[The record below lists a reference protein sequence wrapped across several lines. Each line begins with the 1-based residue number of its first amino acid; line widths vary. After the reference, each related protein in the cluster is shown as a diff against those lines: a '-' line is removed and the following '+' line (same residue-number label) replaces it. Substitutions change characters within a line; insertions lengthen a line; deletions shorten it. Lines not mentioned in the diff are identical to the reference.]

1 MVGAAGAIKPA
12 MAKKEQVEFVKIE
25 RVTKQFDDA
34 VAEDDV
40 TLSINRGEIFAL
52 LGGSG
57 SGKST
62 LLRILAGFEKPSEGR
77 VFLDGQNITDP
88 PTHNRTVN
96 MMSQSYALFTNMTE
110 EQNNAFRLKQD
121 RLGKQEIAERVAE
134 KLKLV
139 HMSKFAKRKPHH
151 LPGGQH

>member
-34 VAEDDV
+34 VAVDDV
-40 TLSINRGEIFAL
+40 TLSINRGEISAL

-62 LLRILAGFEKPSEGR
+62 LLRILAGFERPSEGR
-77 VFLDGQNITDP
+77 VFLDGQNITDLP
-88 PTHNRTVN
+88 PHKRPIN
-96 MMSQSYALFTNMTE
+96 MMFQSYALFPHMTV
-110 EQNNAFRLKQD
+110 EQNIAFGLKQD
-121 RLGKQEIAERVAE
+121 KLGKQEIADRVAE
-134 KLKLV
+134 D
-139 HMSKFAKRKPHH
+139 RKSTRLNSSH
-151 LPGGQH
+151 